1 MQYRLSQNA
10 KSSEPFFRA
19 KLIIFFIK
27 PSLFPEFPLQTHGKP
42 SVQIHKPETEI
53 RFDPHFP
60 ASTSS
65 SSSCYLPPKYV
76 HWLHSNST
84 TSWSQT
90 TIISCSDNHN
100 HLLSA
105 LTTAILVPLWSFMH
119 ITARGI
125 FLIQIWSCH
134 TSAKNFSMVSHYFRV
149 KTNSLLSMIY
159 IFLPCLILQLP
170 SILSVAATLII
181 FLSSSSPFLLT
192 IFFLL
197 LHMFWIFFPLFSQ
210 LIPSHPSNI
219 NPRTI
224 SIRKPFLT
232 YLSLKYKQ
240 KFL

>member
-1 MQYRLSQNA
+1 M
-10 KSSEPFFRA
+10 
-19 KLIIFFIK
+19 IFFIK

-105 LTTAILVPLWSFMH
+105 LTTAIPVPLWSFMH

-149 KTNSLLSMIY
+149 KTNSLAWS
-159 IFLPCLILQLP
+159 IFSYLVSSYSCLPFSLLQLHW
-170 SILSVAATLII
+170 
-181 FLSSSSPFLLT
+181 LSSYLPPVPFCSPYSFCFCTCFGFSSPF
-192 IFFLL
+192 
-197 LHMFWIFFPLFSQ
+197 SA
-210 LIPSHPSNI
+210 S
-219 NPRTI
+219 
-224 SIRKPFLT
+224 
-232 YLSLKYKQ
+232 
-240 KFL
+240 